1 MKNLVVLSITILLV
15 VLSCGGAFAATY
27 KHSDAK
33 FELSVPDTWKVSNED
48 GNFRI
53 EAQGDTAADN
63 IVMDFEA
70 VEAEDLSATMEE
82 GMKWISKEMVEMF
95 GEEKGVLKE
104 SGEMSEIKIGGM
116 DAINQLFTCNDG
128 KYAVDITI
136 FITPSKKFMALY
148 YYATVEAE
156 KKHEKEISDII
167 KSIKPIEDAGFEKK

>member
-1 MKNLVVLSITILLV
+1 MKKLVILSIAVFLVVLSF
-15 VLSCGGAFAATY
+15 GGAFAATY
-27 KHSDAK
+27 KHADAK
-33 FELSVPDTWKVSNED
+33 FELTVPDTWKVSNED

-53 EAQGDTAADN
+53 EAKGDTDADN

-70 VEAEDLSATMEE
+70 VEAEDLSKTMEE

-95 GEEKGVLKE
+95 GAEKGVLKE
-104 SGEMSEIKIGGM
+104 SGEMSELKIGGM

-136 FITPSKKFMALY
+136 FITPAKKFMALY

-156 KKHEKEISDII
+156 KKHEKEITDII
-167 KSIKPIEDAGFEKK
+167 KSIKPIEEAGFEKK